1 MDEDEM
7 GGDNSDFLQF
17 RLRGRGI
24 FSGGP
29 NSPDNKGFCNEIKS
43 ENEILES
50 KIDLEAQYSLYK
62 IIQEYSLEE
71 LAYFQEWDTIF
82 SDWVEFLHSRSHVA
96 DLINYILGILEN
108 LTRKMEHECTCN
120 TEGFGEIII
129 EKILSNMLC
138 KHLITSKSNNS
149 ENSGRIILNTNMI
162 YELILHLS
170 DSCVKTYSETMKCIQ
185 KIIHFSQLEFS
196 HGDFSSSSKNNG
208 SAKSREY
215 LIDGLIMQLCK
226 LVQHQSSIIRIEVV
240 GILIYAILAVP
251 MSSKYPYN
259 PTRIVQALV
268 WSIYDDEEEV
278 VYRSIDGLR
287 VYLSVVGNEYFNT
300 VINLAVDAI
309 PQERRQN
316 SFYNPLRMLHQRI
329 LENAQLPDIE
339 DGSITFAD
347 FNLSFNDNVSNV
359 QNSKIDTATTGT
371 NKTSENTHSGNNS
384 KVSKFIQKEA
394 KQAKIGQLD
403 NKSMIKS
410 IPKSQLSSRRTEST
424 NSEDDASIGN
434 FPEAYSLNNER
445 LEVITKTA
453 IDFLLNNELYIEN
466 WNRVVEE
473 ITNLRR
479 VIIYHSL
486 FLTKPNNSRSPSTK
500 NLISPTLVGESI
512 AKWICSLRS
521 CVSKSAMQGIED
533 LYLHCGPSLDLG
545 KLLDICL
552 EKILKRTSDRN
563 KFIAN
568 DATKTL
574 IAICSIKAGDKLL
587 GKLINHGSKNRSTIV
602 IYNTLKATAIVLEKI
617 GSNIAKCGNLLA
629 CLEFIHGNINGP
641 TPDIRTYS
649 KVCIKIILS
658 NTDWKCVA
666 QFLRK
671 SVAPFKLAN
680 MHKDFENAIQGS
692 RKQ

>member
-1 MDEDEM
+1 MEEDEM
-7 GGDNSDFLQF
+7 VREGSDFLQF
-17 RLRGRGI
+17 RLRGRGM

-29 NSPDNKGFCNEIKS
+29 NSPDNKCFNS
-43 ENEILES
+43 ENNKEDETMDSKADLES
-50 KIDLEAQYSLYK
+50 QYSMFK
-62 IIQEYSLEE
+62 IIRESSLEE
-71 LAYFQEWDTIF
+71 LAYFQEWDIMF
-82 SDWVEFLHSRSHVA
+82 SDWVNFLHSRSHVA
-96 DLINYILGILEN
+96 DLIKYIVGILEN
-108 LTRKMEHECTCN
+108 LTRKIEQECTSN
-120 TEGFGEIII
+120 TESFAEIII

-138 KHLITSKSNNS
+138 KHLITSKSNDS
-149 ENSGRIILNTNMI
+149 ECSGRVILNTNII

-170 DSCVKTYSETMKCIQ
+170 DSCLKTYSETMRCVQ

-196 HGDFSSSSKNNG
+196 NGDFCPSKNAG
-208 SAKSREY
+208 SGKSREY

-300 VINLAVDAI
+300 VISLAVDAI
-309 PQERRQN
+309 PEERKQN
-316 SFYNPLRMLHQRI
+316 SLYNPLRLLHQRI

-347 FNLSFNDNVSNV
+347 FNISHISNSSNNQV
-359 QNSKIDTATTGT
+359 SKIGAITTS
-371 NKTSENTHSGNNS
+371 KQTSENTHSGNNNRVP
-384 KVSKFIQKEA
+384 KLKQKTVGKEA
-394 KQAKIGQLD
+394 NISKASSKPMVRSTPIIQPKIREENNLC
-403 NKSMIKS
+403 
-410 IPKSQLSSRRTEST
+410 
-424 NSEDDASIGN
+424 EDVNIGD
-434 FPEAYSLNNER
+434 FPESNSFSDEK
-445 LEVITKTA
+445 LEVITKNAT
-453 IDFLLNNELYIEN
+453 DFLLNTELYTEN
-466 WNRVVEE
+466 WNRIVEE

-486 FLTKPNNSRSPSTK
+486 FLTKSGGSRSTCTK
-500 NLISPTLVGESI
+500 NLSPTIIGESI
-512 AKWICSLRS
+512 ARWICSLRS

-533 LYLHCGPSLDLG
+533 LYIHCGSSLDLG

-587 GKLINHGSKNRSTIV
+587 GKLISHGSKNRSTV
-602 IYNTLKATAIVLEKI
+602 VVHNSLKATAVVLEKI
-617 GSNIAKCGNLLA
+617 GPNISKCSNLFQ

-649 KVCIKIILS
+649 KVCIKIILDNS
-658 NTDWKCVA
+658 DWKSIV
-666 QFLRK
+666 QSLRK
-671 SVAPFKLAN
+671 SVAQYKLESI
-680 MHKDFENAIQGS
+680 HKDFENAVQGS
-692 RKQ
+692 RR

>member
-1 MDEDEM
+1 MEEDEIVRD
-7 GGDNSDFLQF
+7 GSDFLQF
-17 RLRGRGI
+17 RLRGRGM

-29 NSPDNKGFCNEIKS
+29 NSPDNKCSNGENKGES
-43 ENEILES
+43 EATDSRTDLES
-50 KIDLEAQYSLYK
+50 QYSLNK
-62 IIQEYSLEE
+62 TIQESSLEE
-71 LAYFQEWDTIF
+71 LAYFQEWDVIF
-82 SDWVEFLHSRSHVA
+82 LDWVEFLHSKSHVA
-96 DLINYILGILEN
+96 DLINYIVGVLES
-108 LTRKMEHECTCN
+108 LTRKIEHECTCS
-120 TEGFGEIII
+120 TEDFGEIII

-138 KHLITSKSNNS
+138 KHLITSRSNDS
-149 ENSGRIILNTNMI
+149 ESSGRIILNTNMV

-170 DSCVKTYSETMKCIQ
+170 DSCVKTYSEAMRCVQ
-185 KIIHFSQLEFS
+185 KIIHFSQLEF
-196 HGDFSSSSKNNG
+196 GNGEASSLSRSGGSS
-208 SAKSREY
+208 KSREY

-278 VYRSIDGLR
+278 VCRSIDGLR

-309 PQERRQN
+309 PKERRQN
-316 SFYNPLRMLHQRI
+316 SVYHPLRLLHQRI

-347 FNLSFNDNVSNV
+347 FNISYHDSVSSSQEPMVAARPN
-359 QNSKIDTATTGT
+359 QA
-371 NKTSENTHSGNNS
+371 SENTHCGNSNKALKFKKKYMARETKAADGQPAVKS
-384 KVSKFIQKEA
+384 VSRLQPKLRE
-394 KQAKIGQLD
+394 KQD
-403 NKSMIKS
+403 CH
-410 IPKSQLSSRRTEST
+410 
-424 NSEDDASIGN
+424 SEEASIGD
-434 FPEAYSLNNER
+434 FPESCSLSNER
-445 LEVITKTA
+445 LEVITKNAT
-453 IDFLLNNELYIEN
+453 DFLLNSELYTEN
-466 WNRVVEE
+466 WNRIVEE

-486 FLTKPNNSRSPSTK
+486 FLTKGGGSSKSPCTK
-500 NLISPTLVGESI
+500 NGVSPTLVGESI
-512 AKWICSLRS
+512 ARWICSLRS

-533 LYLHCGPSLDLG
+533 LYLHCGSSLDLG

-587 GKLINHGSKNRSTIV
+587 GKLVAHGSKNRSTIV
-602 IYNTLKATAIVLEKI
+602 IHNTLKATAVVLEKI
-617 GSNIAKCGNLLA
+617 GQHIAKCSNLLA
-629 CLEFIHGNINGP
+629 CLEFIHTNINGP
-641 TPDIRTYS
+641 TPEIRTYA
-649 KVCIKIILS
+649 KVCIKIVLDS
-658 NTDWKCVA
+658 SDWKCIA
-666 QFLRK
+666 QSLRK
-671 SVAPFKLAN
+671 SVAPFKLER
-680 MHKDFENAIQGS
+680 MHKDFEGAVHGS
-692 RKQ
+692 SRRPV

>member
-1 MDEDEM
+1 MDENEM
-7 GGDNSDFLQF
+7 GGDNTDFLQF

-29 NSPDNKGFCNEIKS
+29 NSPDNKNFCSEIKS
-43 ENEILES
+43 ENEIPES
-50 KIDLEAQYSLYK
+50 KIDLESQYSLYK
-62 IIQEYSLEE
+62 IIQEFSLEE
-71 LAYFQEWDTIF
+71 LAYFQEWDVIF
-82 SDWVEFLHSRSHVA
+82 SDWVEFLHSRSNVA
-96 DLINYILGILEN
+96 DLINYILGVLEH
-108 LTRKMEHECTCN
+108 LTRKIEQECTCN

-129 EKILSNMLC
+129 EKILSNLLC
-138 KHLITSKSNNS
+138 KHLITSKSNDS
-149 ENSGRIILNTNMI
+149 ENSGKIILNTNMI
-162 YELILHLS
+162 YELIMHLS

-196 HGDFSSSSKNNG
+196 HGDFSSSFKNNG
-208 SAKSREY
+208 SGKSREY

-278 VYRSIDGLR
+278 VCRSIDGLR

-316 SFYNPLRMLHQRI
+316 SVYNPLRMLHQRI

-347 FNLSFNDNVSNV
+347 FNLSYSDSLL
-359 QNSKIDTATTGT
+359 NSQECKINTEITKA

-384 KVSKFIQKEA
+384 KVSKFKQKEG
-394 KQAKIGQLD
+394 KIGQTD
-403 NKSMIKS
+403 NKSM
-410 IPKSQLSSRRTEST
+410 PKSTLKIQLSAKRIEST
-424 NSEDDASIGN
+424 NLEDDVNIGD
-434 FPEAYSLNNER
+434 FPEACSMNNER

-466 WNRVVEE
+466 WSRVVEE

-479 VIIYHSL
+479 IIIYHSL
-486 FLTKPNNSRSPSTK
+486 FLTKPSNSRPPSTK
-500 NLISPTLVGESI
+500 NLISPTLIGESI
-512 AKWICSLRS
+512 AKWISSLRS

-533 LYLHCGPSLDLG
+533 LYLHCGSSLDLG

-552 EKILKRTSDRN
+552 EKILKRTNDRN

-617 GSNIAKCGNLLA
+617 GPNIAKCGNLLA

-649 KVCIKIILS
+649 KVCIKIIL
-658 NTDWKCVA
+658 NNVDWKCVT

-680 MHKDFENAIQGS
+680 MHKDFENAVQGS

>member
-7 GGDNSDFLQF
+7 AKDNNDFLQF
-17 RLRGRGI
+17 RLRGRGM

-29 NSPDNKGFCNEIKS
+29 NSPDNKNFYNESKN
-43 ENEILES
+43 ENEILDS
-50 KIDLEAQYSLYK
+50 KVDLESQYSLYK
-62 IIQEYSLEE
+62 IIQECSLEE
-71 LAYFQEWDTIF
+71 LAYFQEWDVIF

-96 DLINYILGILEN
+96 GLINYILGVLEN
-108 LTRKMEHECTCN
+108 LTRKIEQECISD
-120 TEGFGEIII
+120 TESFGEIII

-138 KHLITSKSNNS
+138 KHLITSKSNDS

-185 KIIHFSQLEFS
+185 KIIHFSQLELS
-196 HGDFSSSSKNNG
+196 SGDFTSLSKNNASG
-208 SAKSREY
+208 KSREY

-300 VINLAVDAI
+300 VINLAVEAI
-309 PQERRQN
+309 PKERKQN
-316 SFYNPLRMLHQRI
+316 SVFNPLRMLHQRI
-329 LENAQLPDIE
+329 MENAQLPDIE

-347 FNLSFNDNVSNV
+347 FNLSYPEHISNDLEY
-359 QNSKIDTATTGT
+359 KIDAKITRA
-371 NKTSENTHSGNNS
+371 NQTSENTHSGNNS
-384 KVSKFIQKEA
+384 KVSKLKQSGKEV
-394 KQAKIGQLD
+394 KIDQTN
-403 NKSMIKS
+403 NKSKIKNN
-410 IPKSQLSSRRTEST
+410 PKPQLSIKRKENS
-424 NSEDDASIGN
+424 NSEDENGVGD

-453 IDFLLNNELYIEN
+453 VDFLMNNELYIEN

-479 VIIYHSL
+479 IIIYHSL
-486 FLTKPNNSRSPSTK
+486 FLTKASNSRSPCTK
-500 NLISPTLVGESI
+500 NVISPTIVGESI

-533 LYLHCGPSLDLG
+533 LYLHCGSSLDLG

-552 EKILKRTSDRN
+552 EKILKRTNDRN

-617 GSNIAKCGNLLA
+617 GTNIAKCSNLLA

-658 NTDWKCVA
+658 NADWKCIA

-671 SVAPFKLAN
+671 SVAPFKLAR
-680 MHKDFENAIQGS
+680 MHKDFENAVQGS
-692 RKQ
+692 RKQV